1 MDSVI
6 KQEAPEM
13 SQPLKK
19 PANRKD
25 KVGRWST
32 AESYLFESLL

>member
-1 MDSVI
+1 MYSPV
-6 KQEAPEM
+6 KQESVEM
-13 SQPLKK
+13 STPIRK
-19 PANRKD
+19 PHQKKD